1 MIAFE
6 AGTATASNVI
16 YLKTLPAKSCL
27 GLFLSIFVAD

>member
-6 AGTATASNVI
+6 AVAVHASNAI